1 MLLIS
6 DMLSECRQLSGE
18 IYDVLLFLSPYT
30 KWLYLQDC
38 SIFSSF
44 IPIIL
49 PSMLKPYSLYNNNL
63 NLKMTDCEF
72 NQWFAGFTDGE
83 ANFAIVI
90 SNNIISFKY
99 SVKLHID
106 HLNTLKFIKSRLGCG
121 NIIINSKSNSASFEL
136 NRIGDIQT
144 KLITRLDKFSLNG
157 IKFLDYL
164 TFKEGI
170 SIKLDESIS
179 KSEKFERIAE
189 LKNSMNN
196 KRTNLAMPI
205 THEVNITPYWLLG
218 LIEGEGTFCL
228 KNPKTMSITFYLSL
242 TIAQKPLILA
252 IKNFLD
258 YYVIGDTYLKS
269 TPEWKEIVN
278 QIWCIYER
286 DKRKKL
292 DKPQIEI
299 TINQIKFI
307 HEKFVPFLSNLVFV
321 TKKHKDFLDWA
332 FIASLIY
339 KGKHT
344 TEAGRELI
352 LKISKGMNNYRLS
365 TNKSPFLKKKLLK
378 V

>member
-1 MLLIS
+1 MVRGGDSYYGLLQAFADALKLLLKEYVAPTQSNIILFFLGPVITLIFSLLGLSVIPHFSFLLATDINLYFYYFPSVETRVLSILQFFNLMLLIS
-6 DMLSECRQLSGE
+6 YMLSECRQLSGE

-205 THEVNITPYWLLG
+205 THEVNITPY
-218 LIEGEGTFCL
+218 
-228 KNPKTMSITFYLSL
+228 
-242 TIAQKPLILA
+242 
-252 IKNFLD
+252 
-258 YYVIGDTYLKS
+258 
-269 TPEWKEIVN
+269 
-278 QIWCIYER
+278 
-286 DKRKKL
+286 
-292 DKPQIEI
+292 
-299 TINQIKFI
+299 
-307 HEKFVPFLSNLVFV
+307 
-321 TKKHKDFLDWA
+321 
-332 FIASLIY
+332 
-339 KGKHT
+339 
-344 TEAGRELI
+344 
-352 LKISKGMNNYRLS
+352 
-365 TNKSPFLKKKLLK
+365 
-378 V
+378 